1 MAEEEALKK
10 AEKKKIQVESMKA
23 HFKKFVQDLMWKKLK
38 EIKEKAELELEEKSR
53 AAELKR
59 QVTLMKQKEFMKGIQ
74 INRQTIDSVDRKTEG
89 EFNPAG

>member
-1 MAEEEALKK
+1 MAEEAALKK
-10 AEKKKIQVESMKA
+10 AENKKIQVERMKA

-38 EIKEKAELELEEKSR
+38 EIKEKAELELEEKRR

-59 QVTLMKQKEFMKGIQ
+59 QVTLLKQKEFMKGIQ